1 MLLGG
6 KKAVAEAI
14 VAAAT
19 AAATG
24 RISSGRNQAR
34 WTRGSRALADES
46 S

>member
-1 MLLGG
+1 MMLGRR
-6 KKAVAEAI
+6 KAVEEAM

-34 WTRGSRALADES
+34 WTRGSRAIADES